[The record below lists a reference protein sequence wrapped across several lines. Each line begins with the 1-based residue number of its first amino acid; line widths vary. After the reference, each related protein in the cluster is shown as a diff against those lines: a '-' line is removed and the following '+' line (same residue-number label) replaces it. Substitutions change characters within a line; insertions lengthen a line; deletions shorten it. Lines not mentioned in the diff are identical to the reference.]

1 MSDGDS
7 SGLIIAFQFN
17 LVTAKMKL
25 TSTQGSYI
33 TVFVTGTLII
43 LILLVSFYNTANK
56 KITSALVDHT
66 EQVISVSNSLLLD
79 LTNHGSGLRGF
90 LLTEDERFLES
101 YYNSLIDIKIHFKE
115 LNKLTSDNLQHQR
128 RMKILDS
135 LITERIEISN
145 NLINQVKQHQIHDAG
160 KISGAEHGKIIGDK
174 IRAIFVDINKT
185 EYEFLKERK
194 YKNESKDRTYN
205 LLFFLLSI
213 LSISTLII
221 FFYNIRKNQIKTKV
235 AAEEKH
241 KLELNSIQ
249 LTADKAI
256 AEEFARQS
264 QLAVA
269 SKQQFLSTMSHE
281 IRTPLNS
288 ILGFTNVLLKTHLG
302 EKQKE
307 FLQAIKTS
315 GDSLIFLINDILDLA
330 KVNAGKMTF
339 EKQPFQIS
347 KTITSIQNSF
357 DLKIKEKNLEIVNE
371 FDNRIPAMLV
381 GDSIRLNQ
389 ILLNLMSNAVK
400 FTHKG
405 KITISVKLLNEDE
418 EKVAVEFAVTD
429 TGIGIAENKIDSI
442 FKVFEQAETG
452 TSNSYGGSGLGLSIV
467 KQLVE
472 SQGGTI
478 CLNSKV
484 GEGSTF
490 SFILTFEKT
499 NMIAENETKIIKLD
513 SGIRNIKVLVAEDV
527 TLNQLLIK
535 MILIDFGFETE
546 IVENGKIAIEK
557 MQNNTYDIIL
567 MDLNMPEMN
576 GFEATRYI
584 RETMKSK
591 IPIIALTADVTI
603 TDVTKCKESGMDDYI
618 SKPID
623 ENLLYT
629 KIVDLVKNQLL

>member
-1 MSDGDS
+1 
-7 SGLIIAFQFN
+7 
-17 LVTAKMKL
+17 MKF
-25 TSTQGSYI
+25 TSTQASYLI
-33 TVFVTGTLII
+33 VSATGALVVF
-43 LILLVSFYNTANK
+43 ILLFFFYNSADK
-56 KITSALVDHT
+56 KTTSELVDHT
-66 EQVISVSNSLLLD
+66 EQVISVSNSILMD
-79 LTNHGSGLRGF
+79 LANHGSGIRGY
-90 LLTEDERFLES
+90 LLTENELFLES
-101 YYNSLIDIKIHFKE
+101 FYNSISDIRIHFNE
-115 LNKLTSDNLQHQR
+115 LNKLTNDKLKQQK
-128 RMKILDS
+128 RMGILDS
-135 LITERIEISN
+135 LIQNRIEISN
-145 NLINQVKQHQIHDAG
+145 QVINKVKQHQISDAE
-160 KISGAEHGKIIGDK
+160 KISGVEHGKIISDK
-174 IRAIFVDINKT
+174 IRALFAEIEKT
-185 EYEFLKERK
+185 EYELLKEGK
-194 YKNESKDRTYN
+194 SNIVSKERTYN
-205 LLFFLLSI
+205 LLFILLSA
-213 LSISTLII
+213 LSIFTLAI
-221 FFYNIRKNQIKTKV
+221 FFYDIKKNQIKAKL
-235 AAEEKH
+235 AGEEKH
-241 KLELNSIQ
+241 ALELNAIQ
-249 LTADKAI
+249 LKTDKVI
-256 AEEFARQS
+256 AEESARLAQ
-264 QLAVA
+264 QAVA
-269 SKQQFLSTMSHE
+269 AKQQFLSTMSHE

-288 ILGFTNVLLKTHLG
+288 ILGFTNVLLKTDLG

-371 FDNRIPAMLV
+371 LDNRIPAMLV
-381 GDSIRLNQ
+381 GDSIRFNQ

-442 FKVFEQAETG
+442 FNVFEQAEIG
-452 TSNSYGGSGLGLSIV
+452 TSNSYGGSGLGLAIV

-472 SQGGTI
+472 SQGGSI
-478 CLNSKV
+478 GLKSKI

-499 NMIAENETKIIKLD
+499 NMTAETETEIIKLD
-513 SGIRNIKVLVAEDV
+513 SGIINMKVLVAEDV

-535 MILIDFGFETE
+535 MILSDFGFEYE

-629 KIVDLVKNQLL
+629 KIVDLVKKQQL